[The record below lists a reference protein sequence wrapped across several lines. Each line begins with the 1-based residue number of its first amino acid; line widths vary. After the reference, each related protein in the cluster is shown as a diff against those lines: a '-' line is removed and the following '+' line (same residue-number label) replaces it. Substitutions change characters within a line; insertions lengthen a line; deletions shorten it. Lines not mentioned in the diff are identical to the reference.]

1 MDKGDKK
8 DLLEKFKKFVLNNNI
23 SKDRIIEEIL
33 EEIIMLGKYMKE
45 EILKNKK

>member
-8 DLLEKFKKFVLNNNI
+8 DLLEKFKKLVLNNNI